1 MWNRGSIL
9 HFLIQ
14 PALPVPKKKKNSQIK
29 IQPKCRGFMQNV
41 TVVYCIHQSS
51 VQSLIHPK
59 CRSPP
64 APLRSQNSTQMGAIH
79 CSCIASWSAPAAS
92 VPGTRPPPPL
102 SMEEAAEDRRLQV
115 REEGGDQEPL
125 LLLPQVKMLY
135 FLCFFPLR
143 ISCLSRLVRHA
154 WFASLW

>member
-1 MWNRGSIL
+1 MEPREYIAFPNPTST
-9 HFLIQ
+9 
-14 PALPVPKKKKNSQIK
+14 PSSKKKKKLSNQNPTKMQGFYAKRDSSLLHSPI
-29 IQPKCRGFMQNV
+29 ISSISDPSEVPKSTCSPAVAKLYSDGGNPLLLYSFLI
-41 TVVYCIHQSS
+41 CSS
-51 VQSLIHPK
+51 CFRP
-59 CRSPP
+59 RDE
-64 APLRSQNSTQMGAIH
+64 A
-79 CSCIASWSAPAAS
+79 
-92 VPGTRPPPPL
+92 PPPPL

-154 WFASLW
+154 